1 MLLFWQLLTE
11 KKFKNNNLNNLE
23 FIQAPAT
30 NMQQKEP
37 KTSKPGTVSV
47 LSQSLFCYS
56 CLTKPNIEWS
66 QCCFEFYTHHT
77 IIKI

>member
-1 MLLFWQLLTE
+1 
-11 KKFKNNNLNNLE
+11 
-23 FIQAPAT
+23 
-30 NMQQKEP
+30 MQQKEP